1 MQSSPG
7 RSQGSRS
14 RDDVPMTDQTDY
26 EPYEV
31 SSSRLYIFSMTSIDH
46 PSHTIFGSHHGSE
59 HLTNGLSCVG

>member
-7 RSQGSRS
+7 RSQGPRS

-31 SSSRLYIFSMTSIDH
+31 SSSRLYIFSMPSIDH
-46 PSHTIFGSHHGSE
+46 HHGSE